1 MISTRPSPEAVMNCL
16 LALAPVVVA
25 TVAAYPQASPDETA
39 VRSIIHDEIAAWN
52 SGDAVAFSRH
62 FAADGT
68 FTNIRG
74 QFFTGREAFTEK
86 HDFIFKGVYRGT
98 TMKQDVVSLKFVRP
112 DVAIVETL
120 TAVIGIQKPS
130 PGMSMDEKGRLRSRL
145 LQIMVKDGGEWKIVT
160 FHNTDVRP
168 DVPVPDPQ

>member
-1 MISTRPSPEAVMNCL
+1 MISTRPPPEAVMNYL
-16 LALAPVVVA
+16 LALSLVVVA

-39 VRSIIHDEIAAWN
+39 VRSIIQEEIAAWN

-74 QFFTGREAFTEK
+74 QFFTGREAFTER
-86 HDFIFKGVYRGT
+86 HDFIFKGIYRGT

-130 PGMSMDEKGRLRSRL
+130 PGMSLDTKARLRSRL
-145 LQIMVKDGGEWKIVT
+145 LQVMVKDGGEWRIVT
-160 FHNTDVRP
+160 YHNTDVRP